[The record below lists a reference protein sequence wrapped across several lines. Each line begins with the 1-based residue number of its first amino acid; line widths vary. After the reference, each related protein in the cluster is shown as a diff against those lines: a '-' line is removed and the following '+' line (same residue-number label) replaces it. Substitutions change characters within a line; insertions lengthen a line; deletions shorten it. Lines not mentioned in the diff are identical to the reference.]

1 MTAGYIAKQLD
12 GLASDGESFVRVKF
26 CADSGAETFWMN
38 VPVDRL
44 PAIVAAVDMPD
55 LGPINVRTIVNG
67 QNVTVQATGEGF
79 DISTA
84 TVNGS
89 AFELM
94 VYAACLESEAID
106 KLRRASRWRAVAAAM
121 NQEKD

>member
-26 CADSGAETFWMN
+26 RSDSGAESFWMN
-38 VPVDRL
+38 IPVDRL
-44 PAIVAAVDMPD
+44 PAVVASVDMPD
-55 LGPINVRTIVNG
+55 LGAIKVRTIVNG

-79 DISTA
+79 DIGALTSY
-84 TVNGS
+84 GS
-89 AFELM
+89 AAEVLEH
-94 VYAACLESEAID
+94 AAKLESEAID

-121 NQEKD
+121 NSERD